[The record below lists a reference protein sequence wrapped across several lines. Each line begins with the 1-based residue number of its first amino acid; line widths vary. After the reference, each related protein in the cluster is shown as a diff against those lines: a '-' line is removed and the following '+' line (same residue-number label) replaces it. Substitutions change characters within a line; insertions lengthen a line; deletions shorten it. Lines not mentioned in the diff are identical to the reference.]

1 VPGAAQ
7 PAAAVNR
14 APTHVHAVGSGPPV
28 LLLHGSGPG
37 TTAWRAWRPLCE
49 ALADRFELIAPDQ
62 AGFGVSPLPA
72 GRRGERRAGRALWV
86 EQAIRFMDTLGHE
99 RYAIVGHS
107 MGGAVALA
115 VAAARPDSVRAVVGI
130 GSMGAPMPLPD
141 GLDRLWAARPTRSGA
156 EEVLRLIEP
165 GPSSRADSPAA
176 AASPPDPATVE
187 DRLEAMLAQG
197 EEGYAA
203 LFPPPRERWV
213 ADLGLRESEWDRVT
227 ARVLLVHGAR
237 DQIVPLR
244 DGALPLVERLP
255 RADLHVLGDC
265 GHSPHLARPDVVH
278 RLLADHLEID
288 A

>member
-1 VPGAAQ
+1 MNGA
-7 PAAAVNR
+7 PIR
-14 APTHVHAVGSGPPV
+14 IHTVGSGPPV

-37 TTAWRAWRPLCE
+37 TTGWRAWRPLCE
-49 ALADRFELIAPDQ
+49 ALSDRFQLVAPDQ
-62 AGFGVSPLPA
+62 AGFGVSPVPA

-86 EQAIRFMDTLGHE
+86 EQAIRFMDQLGHE

-115 VAAARPDSVRAVVGI
+115 IAAARPDAVRAVVGI
-130 GSMGAPMPLPD
+130 ASMGAPMSLPE

-156 EEVLRLIEP
+156 EEVLRLLAP
-165 GPSSRADSPAA
+165 GSSDRAGSAA
-176 AASPPDPATVE
+176 GAATPDHAAVE

-197 EEGYAA
+197 AETYAA

-227 ARVLLVHGAR
+227 APVLLLHGAR
-237 DQIVPLR
+237 DQVVPLR

-255 RADLHVLGDC
+255 NADLYVLGDC
-265 GHSPHLARPDVVH
+265 GHSPHLTRPELVH
-278 RLLADHLEID
+278 RLLAEHLETD